1 MAASDCEWAH
11 SLLRGAHE
19 QLGDRHVSVPGGL
32 ALAPRARAAQS
43 HRVRLLGADAPAHR
57 AVAAPCAR
65 MSSLSPEATWRRH
78 LRQEPDAVMP
88 LVRIRGGGYEQSSSL
103 LRLEDMGAM
112 ESRHVLPAHLRRLT
126 DGVHGAL
133 TLLGSLRVRLDDLV
147 PALTVNLV
155 GLDVHGE
162 ELDLVIGE
170 AVKGFEWRQVA
181 TIDARHLRLE
191 ADQEPG
197 RGFGERLVGHL
208 VAPGGQRARGRELD
222 RALHLGP
229 AHATR
234 LGEAD
239 EEIDVLHAGFLL
251 DDVLQQE
258 VTRVGVRT
266 FRVDGGTPARELRD
280 VLVVLGRPGAELR
293 PRELALH

>member
-103 LRLEDMGAM
+103 LRLA
-112 ESRHVLPAHLRRLT
+112 RRAAT
-126 DGVHGAL
+126 VVEGSVAAGRPPVHRG
-133 TLLGSLRVRLDDLV
+133 
-147 PALTVNLV
+147 
-155 GLDVHGE
+155 
-162 ELDLVIGE
+162 
-170 AVKGFEWRQVA
+170 
-181 TIDARHLRLE
+181 DA
-191 ADQEPG
+191 
-197 RGFGERLVGHL
+197 
-208 VAPGGQRARGRELD
+208 APGA
-222 RALHLGP
+222 A
-229 AHATR
+229 
-234 LGEAD
+234 
-239 EEIDVLHAGFLL
+239 
-251 DDVLQQE
+251 
-258 VTRVGVRT
+258 VTS
-266 FRVDGGTPARELRD
+266 
-280 VLVVLGRPGAELR
+280 RPGAFAS
-293 PRELALH
+293 PPSG

>member
-103 LRLEDMGAM
+103 LRPQWFPWPGTHSGKDKADGLLLR
-112 ESRHVLPAHLRRLT
+112 SREVS
-126 DGVHGAL
+126 
-133 TLLGSLRVRLDDLV
+133 TLLRVRTD
-147 PALTVNLV
+147 
-155 GLDVHGE
+155 
-162 ELDLVIGE
+162 
-170 AVKGFEWRQVA
+170 
-181 TIDARHLRLE
+181 
-191 ADQEPG
+191 
-197 RGFGERLVGHL
+197 
-208 VAPGGQRARGRELD
+208 
-222 RALHLGP
+222 
-229 AHATR
+229 
-234 LGEAD
+234 
-239 EEIDVLHAGFLL
+239 
-251 DDVLQQE
+251 
-258 VTRVGVRT
+258 
-266 FRVDGGTPARELRD
+266 
-280 VLVVLGRPGAELR
+280 
-293 PRELALH
+293 

>member
-103 LRLEDMGAM
+103 LRLSTFPQLSTSKKEYGLMR
-112 ESRHVLPAHLRRLT
+112 SRRERRPKRP
-126 DGVHGAL
+126 VCRC
-133 TLLGSLRVRLDDLV
+133 S
-147 PALTVNLV
+147 
-155 GLDVHGE
+155 
-162 ELDLVIGE
+162 
-170 AVKGFEWRQVA
+170 
-181 TIDARHLRLE
+181 ARS
-191 ADQEPG
+191 P
-197 RGFGERLVGHL
+197 V
-208 VAPGGQRARGRELD
+208 
-222 RALHLGP
+222 
-229 AHATR
+229 
-234 LGEAD
+234 
-239 EEIDVLHAGFLL
+239 
-251 DDVLQQE
+251 
-258 VTRVGVRT
+258 
-266 FRVDGGTPARELRD
+266 
-280 VLVVLGRPGAELR
+280 
-293 PRELALH
+293 

>member
-103 LRLEDMGAM
+103 LRLSSDSG
-112 ESRHVLPAHLRRLT
+112 SGKKV
-126 DGVHGAL
+126 VHGRACR
-133 TLLGSLRVRLDDLV
+133 G
-147 PALTVNLV
+147 
-155 GLDVHGE
+155 G
-162 ELDLVIGE
+162 VIAG
-170 AVKGFEWRQVA
+170 AVA
-181 TIDARHLRLE
+181 TDVS
-191 ADQEPG
+191 PG
-197 RGFGERLVGHL
+197 SGCRSS
-208 VAPGGQRARGRELD
+208 AW
-222 RALHLGP
+222 
-229 AHATR
+229 TR
-234 LGEAD
+234 M
-239 EEIDVLHAGFLL
+239 VLM
-251 DDVLQQE
+251 VW
-258 VTRVGVRT
+258 
-266 FRVDGGTPARELRD
+266 
-280 VLVVLGRPGAELR
+280 
-293 PRELALH
+293 